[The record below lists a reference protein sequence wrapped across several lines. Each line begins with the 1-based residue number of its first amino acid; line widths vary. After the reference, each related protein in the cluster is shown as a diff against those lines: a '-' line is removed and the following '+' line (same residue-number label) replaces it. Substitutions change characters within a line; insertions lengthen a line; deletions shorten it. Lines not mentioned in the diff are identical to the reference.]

1 MLDYLIHLLDF
12 TVDGESFNLFLTPWQ
27 RMLAWISSYQQYNNN
42 QYSTA
47 VRDAYEALGKLG
59 FMYSVLVVVLL
70 IICCWL
76 FYKIAHGFA
85 GWMQFR

>member
-12 TVDGESFNLFLTPWQ
+12 SVDGQTYNLFLTPWQ
-27 RMLAWISSYQQYNNN
+27 RILSWIATYQQYNNN

-59 FMYSVLVVVLL
+59 FMYAVLVIVLL
-70 IICCWL
+70 IIGCWL